1 MVVLSVVWAVAA
13 VVLDDD
19 LVVVILVTMIVDL
32 VMGVACQGEL
42 AMVQAVVPDYAPIVE
57 EQVIWSIVMIFMVFF
72 KLIRL
77 LLLGM
82 WGCLL
87 TLLRV

>member
-1 MVVLSVVWAVAA
+1 MV
-13 VVLDDD
+13 
-19 LVVVILVTMIVDL
+19 
-32 VMGVACQGEL
+32 E
-42 AMVQAVVPDYAPIVE
+42 AMVPDYAPIVE
-57 EQVIWSIVMIFMVFF
+57 EQVIWSIVMILMVFF

-77 LLLGM
+77 LLLRM